1 MSPWFHRHSHQS
13 SAPEWILRLIHPEK
27 SPTTP
32 ALFTYHLREK
42 LALDG
47 CPLCRMVRE
56 SEEQWTWTLLYEF
69 TGDPEIHEK
78 FARAGGLCAEH
89 AELVRKVTAKRQLVT
104 PSGVARLYETVTK
117 EFLAG
122 LARKRTPETRQEC
135 PLCRYRD
142 QAAARYA
149 YFLAVTLADSEWQQA
164 FVKSDG
170 LCISHFNAVI
180 AQADRNVVT
189 FLNDDQTR
197 RLRDLLHRLQELQRK
212 QRYDVPEPL
221 TPEEIAS
228 WREALWRYG
237 GMTFPDLLVHD

>member
-1 MSPWFHRHSHQS
+1 MSPWFHRHSHRS
-13 SAPEWILRLIHPEK
+13 GAPEWISRLIHPEK

-89 AELVRKVTAKRQLVT
+89 AELVRKITEKRQLVT

-117 EFLAG
+117 EFLAS
-122 LARKRTPETRQEC
+122 LARERPAEARQEC

-142 QAAARYA
+142 QATARYA
-149 YFLAVTLADSEWQQA
+149 YFLAVTLAEPEWQEA
-164 FVKSDG
+164 FAKSDG

-180 AQADRNVVT
+180 AQADRNVVA
-189 FLNDDQTR
+189 FLKDDQTR